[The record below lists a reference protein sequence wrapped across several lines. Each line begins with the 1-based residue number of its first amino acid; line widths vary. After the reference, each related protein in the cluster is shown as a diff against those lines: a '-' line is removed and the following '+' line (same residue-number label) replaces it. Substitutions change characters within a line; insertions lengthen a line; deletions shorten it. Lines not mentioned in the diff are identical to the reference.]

1 MSMRTTLGNLF
12 HECATRYGD
21 RLAVTIAPSGVQIS
35 YAELETSINQFAHGF
50 RSQFSDQRN
59 YVGIM
64 LENSI
69 EYLVASYALKM
80 LNRVEVAVNRAFK
93 GPSLARM
100 INLTECGILIT
111 SSSHFAALKDI
122 REALPSIQHL
132 IVLDDC
138 EQAEKLFPEWSIVPF
153 HSISVAEQSH
163 INSPAKDT
171 DTAVIMFTSG
181 TTGTSKGCILSH
193 RYAVRTAENMISPY
207 RLTKNDRTYTPYPL
221 SHIGPA
227 FYNILPSL
235 MTGGAVILRDG
246 FSLSNFWPEV
256 SKFGATWFMCLGSV
270 QQLLF
275 NAPPCDAERH
285 HKVTR
290 CWSTPAPIPK
300 EALEQRFGLHLIP
313 GGGYGSTDA
322 GWVVVPQWDHPGGKI
337 LPHFDVKIMD
347 ENDDFLPAGEVG
359 EIVIRPKEAGVM
371 SDGYFGRPDKT
382 NEARRNLWFHTGD
395 LGWIDEDGLFYFSCR
410 IAERIRVRGEM
421 VSGFEVEE
429 GALSHENIEDAA
441 AIGIPTEWGEEDVYL
456 FVTAKPGKTLSKPQI
471 IEFCRTVMAK
481 FMVPKFVSILEEM
494 PRTPTGKP
502 EKGKLKQLALD
513 QLQRRSQEAKTK
525 LA

>member
-1 MSMRTTLGNLF
+1 MSERITLGNLF
-12 HECATRYGD
+12 HDCAARYGD
-21 RLAVTIAPSGVQIS
+21 RVAVTMAPSGTSVT
-35 YAELETSINQFAHGF
+35 YAELETKINQFAHGF
-50 RSQFSDQRN
+50 RTEFSEARN

-69 EYLVASYALKM
+69 EYLIASYALKK
-80 LNRVEVAVNRAFK
+80 LNKVEVAINRAFR

-100 INLTECGILIT
+100 INLTECDILVT

-122 REALPSIQHL
+122 YETLTSVQQL

-138 EQAEKLFPEWSIVPF
+138 EQAKLLFPAWSIVPF
-153 HSISVAEQSH
+153 HMISVQEQSH
-163 INSPAKDT
+163 IASPAKDT

-193 RYAVRTAENMISPY
+193 RYAVRTAENMIAPY
-207 RLTKNDRTYTPYPL
+207 RLTEADINYTPYPL

-227 FYNILPSL
+227 FYDILPSW
-235 MTGGAVILRDG
+235 MTGGSVILRDG

-275 NAPPCDAERH
+275 NAPHCEDENH
-285 HKVTR
+285 HQVTR

-300 EALEQRFGLHLIP
+300 DAFEQRFGLHLIP

-322 GWVVVPQWDHPGGKI
+322 GWVVIPQWDHPGGII
-337 LPHFDVKIMD
+337 LPHFEVKIMD
-347 ENDDFLPAGEVG
+347 ENDDILPAGEVG
-359 EIVIRPKEAGVM
+359 EIVIRPKEARVM
-371 SDGYFGRPDKT
+371 SDGYFGMPDKT
-382 NEARRNLWFHTGD
+382 NDSRRNLWFHTGD
-395 LGWIDEDGLFYFSCR
+395 LGWLDDDGYFYFSCR

-429 GALSHENIEDAA
+429 GALSHEQIEDAA
-441 AIGIPTEWGEEDVYL
+441 AIGVPAEVGEEDVFL
-456 FVTAKPGKTLSKPQI
+456 FVTIKDGCTITEDQI
-471 IEFCRTVMAK
+471 ITFCKTVMAK
-481 FMVPKFVSILEEM
+481 FMVPKYVVILSEM

-502 EKGKLKQLALD
+502 EKGRLKQLAHQMLQD
-513 QLQRRSQEAKTK
+513 QSQEPETK